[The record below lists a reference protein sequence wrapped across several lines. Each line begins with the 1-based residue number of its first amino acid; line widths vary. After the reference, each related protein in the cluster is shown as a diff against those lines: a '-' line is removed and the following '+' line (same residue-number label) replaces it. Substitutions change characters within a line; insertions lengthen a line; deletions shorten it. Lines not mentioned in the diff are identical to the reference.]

1 MQCCA
6 VLLTLPEAVNQPC
19 CAVLLTLPEAVNQPM
34 LCCII
39 LVVTHFSTEC
49 VDYLSTIGDDGILF
63 VVVDQQRHN
72 YHSSM
77 GTTVKRILEVQLG
90 LQSRN
95 FHAGPDRGCTS
106 INEAENSIPRRGSV
120 GLSPQC

>member
-1 MQCCA
+1 MGS
-6 VLLTLPEAVNQPC
+6 
-19 CAVLLTLPEAVNQPM
+19 M
-34 LCCII
+34 
-39 LVVTHFSTEC
+39 
-49 VDYLSTIGDDGILF
+49 F
-63 VVVDQQRHN
+63 VVVDQQRHG

-106 INEAENSIPRRGSV
+106 INEAENSIPRCGSA
-120 GLSPQC
+120 GLRVHNARKEVYSEGTIQQAISTPQFRQAIKKTANCA